1 VEQLT
6 RPRGGMRKLAEIIE
20 KGREAPAEDSLGSGC
35 GPIQDDPACPLC
47 GDAGY
52 VRAGVP
58 LGHPDFGRALPCQCV
73 LDESEEQRLRRQQV
87 PPLFHVCTFASFDLS
102 LNPGME
108 RALRAA
114 KAVAA
119 GRLWGALLIGECGT
133 GKTHLAVAAMKETV
147 HPGAMFRAVPHLL
160 DYWRHAYE
168 ADRRTPEEER
178 VVGAIEDLM
187 APFMT
192 GRCLLVLDD
201 LGTEKATEWAG
212 ERLWLMLD
220 ARYGASLPTIVT
232 SNVDPDRLD
241 PRILSRFGRGVVA
254 CTGKDVRLRK
264 GATNAG
270 QGKGPG
276 ELRREGPGG
285 RRPGA
290 AAGEA

>member
-1 VEQLT
+1 MVEQAI

-20 KGREAPAEDSLGSGC
+20 KSRESPPEDSLGSGC
-35 GPIQDDPACPLC
+35 GLIQDDPACPLC
-47 GDAGY
+47 ADAGY

-58 LGHPDFGRALPCQCV
+58 LGHPDFGKALPCQCV

-87 PPLFHVCTFASFDLS
+87 PPRFHVCTFASFDLS

-108 RALRAA
+108 RAVRAA

-254 CTGKDVRLRK
+254 CVGKDVRLK
-264 GATNAG
+264 GVKNAG

>member
-1 VEQLT
+1 
-6 RPRGGMRKLAEIIE
+6 MRKLAESL
-20 KGREAPAEDSLGSGC
+20 KAAREAPPCGPPPSSTEEGACQLCGGSGF
-35 GPIQDDPACPLC
+35 
-47 GDAGY
+47 
-52 VRAGVP
+52 VRAPVT
-58 LGHPDFGRALPCQCV
+58 LGHPDFGKALPCACI

-87 PPLFHVCTFASFDLS
+87 PPHFHACTFANFDPS

-108 RALRAA
+108 CAVRAA

-119 GRLWGALLIGECGT
+119 GKLWGALLIGECGT

-160 DYWRHAYE
+160 DYWRRAYDV
-168 ADRRTPEEER
+168 DRRTPEDER
-178 VVGAIEDLM
+178 VVGAIEELM

-192 GRCLLVLDD
+192 GRFLLVLDD
-201 LGTEKATEWAG
+201 LGTEKATEWVG

-232 SNVDPDRLD
+232 SNVDPGRLD
-241 PRILSRFGRGVVA
+241 PRIVSRFGRGVVA
-254 CTGKDVRLRK
+254 CVGKDVRLRK

>member
-1 VEQLT
+1 MVGQAT

-20 KGREAPAEDSLGSGC
+20 KGGGPPEDSLGNGC

-178 VVGAIEDLM
+178 VVGAIEELM

-254 CTGKDVRLRK
+254 CVGKDVRLK
-264 GATNAG
+264 GVKNAG

-285 RRPGA
+285 RRPGT

>member
-1 VEQLT
+1 MRFLAGLREKYGEAGDDAWIEDEPGVCQFCAGAGFVVARVE
-6 RPRGGMRKLAEIIE
+6 
-20 KGREAPAEDSLGSGC
+20 
-35 GPIQDDPACPLC
+35 
-47 GDAGY
+47 
-52 VRAGVP
+52 
-58 LGHPDFGRALPCQCV
+58 LGHPDFGKALPCQCV
-73 LDESEEQRLRRQQV
+73 LNESEEQRLRRQQV
-87 PPLFHVCTFASFDLS
+87 PPLFHVCTFTSFDLS

-178 VVGAIEDLM
+178 VVGAIEELM

-264 GATNAG
+264 GNV
-270 QGKGPG
+270 PG
-276 ELRREGPGG
+276 RTKEPRDAIVR
-285 RRPGA
+285 
-290 AAGEA
+290 

>member
-1 VEQLT
+1 
-6 RPRGGMRKLAEIIE
+6 MRKLAEIIE
-20 KGREAPAEDSLGSGC
+20 KGRESPPEDSLDSESGC

-47 GDAGY
+47 ADAGY

-58 LGHPDFGRALPCQCV
+58 LGHPDFGKALPCQCV

-178 VVGAIEDLM
+178 VVGAIEELM